1 MAFHT
6 RPAQPSA
13 SRVDR
18 GPNVEPSPACKVI
31 NDLREGL
38 ADPEILMPE
47 KQRNAPRDLAPHV
60 EIGDSRRRLLVANPL
75 ELNLTICRLF

>member
-18 GPNVEPSPACKVI
+18 GPNVELPPDCKVI
-31 NDLREGL
+31 NNLHEGL
-38 ADPEILMPE
+38 ADPKILMPE
-47 KQRNAPRDLAPHV
+47 NQRNAPPDLAPNV
-60 EIGDSRRRLLVANPL
+60 EIGHTWRRLLVANPL
-75 ELNLTICRLF
+75 ELSLTINI